1 MRSFTTLAL
10 TAALALLVSL
20 PAVAAPNPNAPQI
33 SKVAS
38 LQPGRDYTIEG
49 DIQTLWDNSF
59 LLHDSSGEIVVELG
73 QHSTYDIGLHARGY
87 VQVSG
92 HLVNGHFVPLTLAKP
107 DGTTVMFTGTSQY
120 APIDMQSVLRNTNKW
135 MLTNRQITNMSSGV
149 SSGGSQNS
157 EQSAATTPE
166 NSENTSTQTR
176 SSQQR

>member
-1 MRSFTTLAL
+1 MRVFSALAL
-10 TAALALLVSL
+10 AAALLVSMPVL
-20 PAVAAPNPNAPQI
+20 AAPNPNAPQV
-33 SKVAS
+33 SKVSS

-92 HLVNGHFVPLTLAKP
+92 HLVNSHFVPMTLAKP

-120 APIDMQSVLRNTNKW
+120 APLDTQTVLHNTNRW
-135 MLTNRQITNMSSGV
+135 MLTNQQMSHMAGGKPADDAPAG
-149 SSGGSQNS
+149 SSTDAAR
-157 EQSAATTPE
+157 AATTASRTPAP
-166 NSENTSTQTR
+166 TPAARQ
-176 SSQQR
+176 